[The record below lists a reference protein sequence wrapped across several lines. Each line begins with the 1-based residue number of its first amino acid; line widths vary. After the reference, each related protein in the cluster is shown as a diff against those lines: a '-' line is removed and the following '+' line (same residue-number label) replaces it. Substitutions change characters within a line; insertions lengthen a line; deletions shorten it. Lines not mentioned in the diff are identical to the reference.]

1 MATILAEG
9 KHLSKTFP
17 VKGQGKGAALHAV
30 SGVDLAV
37 YEGETLALVG
47 ESGCGKST
55 LGRLLL
61 GLLLPT
67 QGQVFFDGQDL
78 AALPPARLR
87 ALRRQMQLVFQ
98 DTAAALNPRWTVGQS
113 LAEPLRIHNLCPRG
127 EYAARGAAL
136 LTQVGLAPD
145 LLDRYPHQ
153 LSGGQRQRVGLAR
166 ALALSPRLVVCDE
179 PVSALDVSVQA
190 QMLNLLA
197 DLQRAQGSPT
207 SSSPTTWGWS
217 ATALTGCA
225 SCSWAGCARWGPP
238 RPCSPPPGTP
248 TPSSCWTPSPGRTPP
263 AGGRAAPPWPG
274 RSPPRCTPLRGA
286 GSAPGAPMPKTS
298 APKPSPPSPG
308 RGTTRQPATSPW
320 EGHKEDVPCP
330 SSTCTVTPSPACWP
344 ASGRGTPPTCGR
356 GNPSTSTWKNS
367 AAAAT
372 CSRPS
377 PFS

>member
-61 GLLLPT
+61 GLLPPT

-87 ALRRQMQLVFQ
+87 ALRRQMQLAFQ

-197 DLQRAQGSPT
+197 DLQASQGLTYVLISHDLGVVRHSADRVCVMFLGRVCEVGPTQALFSAPRHPYTKFLLDSVPRPDPTRRGESGPPLAGEIPSPVHPPSGCRFRTRCPYAQDICAQTVPL
-207 SSSPTTWGWS
+207 
-217 ATALTGCA
+217 LTG
-225 SCSWAGCARWGPP
+225 AGDHQAACHFPL
-238 RPCSPPPGTP
+238 
-248 TPSSCWTPSPGRTPP
+248 
-263 AGGRAAPPWPG
+263 GRA
-274 RSPPRCTPLRGA
+274 
-286 GSAPGAPMPKTS
+286 
-298 APKPSPPSPG
+298 
-308 RGTTRQPATSPW
+308 
-320 EGHKEDVPCP
+320 
-330 SSTCTVTPSPACWP
+330 
-344 ASGRGTPPTCGR
+344 
-356 GNPSTSTWKNS
+356 
-367 AAAAT
+367 
-372 CSRPS
+372 
-377 PFS
+377 

>member
-61 GLLLPT
+61 GLLPPT

-145 LLDRYPHQ
+145 LLNRYPHQ

-197 DLQRAQGSPT
+197 DLQRAQGLTYVLISHDLGVVRHSADRVCVMFLGRVCEVGPTQALFSAPRHPYTKFLLDSVPRPDPTRRGESGPPLAGEIPSPVHPPSGCRFRT
-207 SSSPTTWGWS
+207 RCPYAQDICAQTVPP
-217 ATALTGCA
+217 LTG
-225 SCSWAGCARWGPP
+225 AGDHQAACHFPL
-238 RPCSPPPGTP
+238 
-248 TPSSCWTPSPGRTPP
+248 
-263 AGGRAAPPWPG
+263 GRA
-274 RSPPRCTPLRGA
+274 
-286 GSAPGAPMPKTS
+286 
-298 APKPSPPSPG
+298 
-308 RGTTRQPATSPW
+308 
-320 EGHKEDVPCP
+320 
-330 SSTCTVTPSPACWP
+330 
-344 ASGRGTPPTCGR
+344 
-356 GNPSTSTWKNS
+356 
-367 AAAAT
+367 
-372 CSRPS
+372 
-377 PFS
+377 

>member
-61 GLLLPT
+61 GLLPPT

-98 DTAAALNPRWTVGQS
+98 DAAAALNPRWTVGQS

-197 DLQRAQGSPT
+197 DLQAAQGLTYVLISHDLGVVRHSADRVCVMFLGRVCEVGPTQALFSAPRHPYTKFLLDSVPRPDPTRRGESGPPLAGEIPSPVHPPSGCRFRT
-207 SSSPTTWGWS
+207 RCPYAQDICAQTVPP
-217 ATALTGCA
+217 LTG
-225 SCSWAGCARWGPP
+225 AGDHQAACHFPL
-238 RPCSPPPGTP
+238 
-248 TPSSCWTPSPGRTPP
+248 
-263 AGGRAAPPWPG
+263 GRA
-274 RSPPRCTPLRGA
+274 
-286 GSAPGAPMPKTS
+286 
-298 APKPSPPSPG
+298 
-308 RGTTRQPATSPW
+308 
-320 EGHKEDVPCP
+320 
-330 SSTCTVTPSPACWP
+330 
-344 ASGRGTPPTCGR
+344 
-356 GNPSTSTWKNS
+356 
-367 AAAAT
+367 
-372 CSRPS
+372 
-377 PFS
+377 

>member
-61 GLLLPT
+61 GLLPPT

-153 LSGGQRQRVGLAR
+153 LSGGQRQRVDLAR

-197 DLQRAQGSPT
+197 DLQRAQGLTYVLISHDLGVVRHSADRVCVMFLGRVCEVGPTQALFSAPRHPYTKFLLDSVPRPDPTRRGESGPPLAGEIPSPVHPPSGCRFRT
-207 SSSPTTWGWS
+207 RCPYAQDICAQTVPP
-217 ATALTGCA
+217 LTG
-225 SCSWAGCARWGPP
+225 AGDHQAACHFPL
-238 RPCSPPPGTP
+238 
-248 TPSSCWTPSPGRTPP
+248 
-263 AGGRAAPPWPG
+263 GRA
-274 RSPPRCTPLRGA
+274 
-286 GSAPGAPMPKTS
+286 
-298 APKPSPPSPG
+298 
-308 RGTTRQPATSPW
+308 
-320 EGHKEDVPCP
+320 
-330 SSTCTVTPSPACWP
+330 
-344 ASGRGTPPTCGR
+344 
-356 GNPSTSTWKNS
+356 
-367 AAAAT
+367 
-372 CSRPS
+372 
-377 PFS
+377 

>member
-37 YEGETLALVG
+37 YEGETMALVG

-61 GLLLPT
+61 GLLPPT

-197 DLQRAQGSPT
+197 DLQRAQGLTYVLISHDLGVVRHSADRVCVMFLGRVCEVGPTQALFSAPRHPYTKFLLDSVPRPDPTRRGESGPPLAGEIPSPVHPPSGCRFRT
-207 SSSPTTWGWS
+207 RCPYAQDICAQTVPP
-217 ATALTGCA
+217 LTG
-225 SCSWAGCARWGPP
+225 AGDHQAACHFPL
-238 RPCSPPPGTP
+238 
-248 TPSSCWTPSPGRTPP
+248 
-263 AGGRAAPPWPG
+263 GRA
-274 RSPPRCTPLRGA
+274 
-286 GSAPGAPMPKTS
+286 
-298 APKPSPPSPG
+298 
-308 RGTTRQPATSPW
+308 
-320 EGHKEDVPCP
+320 
-330 SSTCTVTPSPACWP
+330 
-344 ASGRGTPPTCGR
+344 
-356 GNPSTSTWKNS
+356 
-367 AAAAT
+367 
-372 CSRPS
+372 
-377 PFS
+377 

>member
-61 GLLLPT
+61 GLLPPT

-98 DTAAALNPRWTVGQS
+98 DAAAALNPRWTVGQS

-197 DLQRAQGSPT
+197 DLQRAQGLTYVLISHDLGVVRHSADRVCVMFLGRVCEVGPTQALFSAPRHPYTKFLLDSVPRPDPTRRGESGPPLAGEIPSPVHPPSGCRFRT
-207 SSSPTTWGWS
+207 RCPYAQDICAQTVPP
-217 ATALTGCA
+217 LTG
-225 SCSWAGCARWGPP
+225 AGDHQAACHFPL
-238 RPCSPPPGTP
+238 
-248 TPSSCWTPSPGRTPP
+248 
-263 AGGRAAPPWPG
+263 GRA
-274 RSPPRCTPLRGA
+274 
-286 GSAPGAPMPKTS
+286 
-298 APKPSPPSPG
+298 
-308 RGTTRQPATSPW
+308 
-320 EGHKEDVPCP
+320 
-330 SSTCTVTPSPACWP
+330 
-344 ASGRGTPPTCGR
+344 
-356 GNPSTSTWKNS
+356 
-367 AAAAT
+367 
-372 CSRPS
+372 
-377 PFS
+377 

>member
-17 VKGQGKGAALHAV
+17 VKGKGKGAALHAV

-61 GLLLPT
+61 GLLPPT

-197 DLQRAQGSPT
+197 DLQRAQGLTYVLISHDLGVVRHSADRVCVMFLGRVCEVGPTQALFSAPRHPYTKFLLDSVPRPDPTRRGESGPPLAGEIPSPVHPPSGCRFRT
-207 SSSPTTWGWS
+207 RCPYAQDICAQTVPP
-217 ATALTGCA
+217 LTG
-225 SCSWAGCARWGPP
+225 AGDHQAACHFPL
-238 RPCSPPPGTP
+238 
-248 TPSSCWTPSPGRTPP
+248 
-263 AGGRAAPPWPG
+263 GRA
-274 RSPPRCTPLRGA
+274 
-286 GSAPGAPMPKTS
+286 
-298 APKPSPPSPG
+298 
-308 RGTTRQPATSPW
+308 
-320 EGHKEDVPCP
+320 
-330 SSTCTVTPSPACWP
+330 
-344 ASGRGTPPTCGR
+344 
-356 GNPSTSTWKNS
+356 
-367 AAAAT
+367 
-372 CSRPS
+372 
-377 PFS
+377 

>member
-61 GLLLPT
+61 GLLPPT

-197 DLQRAQGSPT
+197 DLQRAQGLTYVLISHDLGVVRHSADRMCVMFLGRVCEVGPTQALFSAPRHPYTKFLLDSVPRPDPTRRGESGPPLAGEIPSPVHPPSGCRFRT
-207 SSSPTTWGWS
+207 RCPYAQDICAQTVPP
-217 ATALTGCA
+217 LTG
-225 SCSWAGCARWGPP
+225 AGDHQAACHFPL
-238 RPCSPPPGTP
+238 
-248 TPSSCWTPSPGRTPP
+248 
-263 AGGRAAPPWPG
+263 GRA
-274 RSPPRCTPLRGA
+274 
-286 GSAPGAPMPKTS
+286 
-298 APKPSPPSPG
+298 
-308 RGTTRQPATSPW
+308 
-320 EGHKEDVPCP
+320 
-330 SSTCTVTPSPACWP
+330 
-344 ASGRGTPPTCGR
+344 
-356 GNPSTSTWKNS
+356 
-367 AAAAT
+367 
-372 CSRPS
+372 
-377 PFS
+377 

>member
-61 GLLLPT
+61 GLLPPT

-98 DTAAALNPRWTVGQS
+98 DTAALNPRWTVGQS

-136 LTQVGLAPD
+136 LNQVGLAPD

-190 QMLNLLA
+190 QMLNLLT
-197 DLQRAQGSPT
+197 DLQASQGLTYVLISHDLGVVRHSADRVCVMFLGRVCEVGPTQALFSAPRHPYTKFLLDSVPRPDPTRRGESGPPLAGEIPSPVHPPSGCRFRTRCPYAQDICAQTVP
-207 SSSPTTWGWS
+207 P
-217 ATALTGCA
+217 LTG
-225 SCSWAGCARWGPP
+225 AGDHQAACHFPL
-238 RPCSPPPGTP
+238 
-248 TPSSCWTPSPGRTPP
+248 
-263 AGGRAAPPWPG
+263 GRA
-274 RSPPRCTPLRGA
+274 
-286 GSAPGAPMPKTS
+286 
-298 APKPSPPSPG
+298 
-308 RGTTRQPATSPW
+308 
-320 EGHKEDVPCP
+320 
-330 SSTCTVTPSPACWP
+330 
-344 ASGRGTPPTCGR
+344 
-356 GNPSTSTWKNS
+356 
-367 AAAAT
+367 
-372 CSRPS
+372 
-377 PFS
+377 

>member
-61 GLLLPT
+61 GLLPPT

-197 DLQRAQGSPT
+197 DLQASQGLTYVLISHDLGVVRHSSDRVCVMFLGRVCEVGPTQALFSAPRHPYTKFLLDSVPRPDPTRRGESGPPLAGEIPSPVHPPSGCRFRTRCPYAQDICAQTVP
-207 SSSPTTWGWS
+207 P
-217 ATALTGCA
+217 LTG
-225 SCSWAGCARWGPP
+225 AGDHQAACHFPL
-238 RPCSPPPGTP
+238 
-248 TPSSCWTPSPGRTPP
+248 
-263 AGGRAAPPWPG
+263 GRA
-274 RSPPRCTPLRGA
+274 
-286 GSAPGAPMPKTS
+286 
-298 APKPSPPSPG
+298 
-308 RGTTRQPATSPW
+308 
-320 EGHKEDVPCP
+320 
-330 SSTCTVTPSPACWP
+330 
-344 ASGRGTPPTCGR
+344 
-356 GNPSTSTWKNS
+356 
-367 AAAAT
+367 
-372 CSRPS
+372 
-377 PFS
+377 

>member
-47 ESGCGKST
+47 ESGCGNST

-61 GLLLPT
+61 GLLPPT

-197 DLQRAQGSPT
+197 DLQASQGLTYVLISHDLGVVRHSADRVCVMFLGRVCEVGPTQALFSAPRHPYTKFLLDSVPRPDPTRRGESGPPLAGEIPSPVHPPSGCRFRTRCPYAQDICAQTVP
-207 SSSPTTWGWS
+207 P
-217 ATALTGCA
+217 LTG
-225 SCSWAGCARWGPP
+225 AGDHQAACHFPL
-238 RPCSPPPGTP
+238 
-248 TPSSCWTPSPGRTPP
+248 
-263 AGGRAAPPWPG
+263 GRA
-274 RSPPRCTPLRGA
+274 
-286 GSAPGAPMPKTS
+286 
-298 APKPSPPSPG
+298 
-308 RGTTRQPATSPW
+308 
-320 EGHKEDVPCP
+320 
-330 SSTCTVTPSPACWP
+330 
-344 ASGRGTPPTCGR
+344 
-356 GNPSTSTWKNS
+356 
-367 AAAAT
+367 
-372 CSRPS
+372 
-377 PFS
+377 

>member
-61 GLLLPT
+61 GLLPPT

-197 DLQRAQGSPT
+197 DLQRAQGLTYVLISHDLGVVRHSADRVCVMFLGRVCEVGPTQALFSAPRHPYTKFLLDSVPRPDPTRRGESGPPLAGEIPSPVHPPSGCRFRT
-207 SSSPTTWGWS
+207 RCPYAQDICAQTVPP
-217 ATALTGCA
+217 LTG
-225 SCSWAGCARWGPP
+225 AGDHL
-238 RPCSPPPGTP
+238 S
-248 TPSSCWTPSPGRTPP
+248 
-263 AGGRAAPPWPG
+263 
-274 RSPPRCTPLRGA
+274 LI
-286 GSAPGAPMPKTS
+286 
-298 APKPSPPSPG
+298 
-308 RGTTRQPATSPW
+308 
-320 EGHKEDVPCP
+320 HI
-330 SSTCTVTPSPACWP
+330 
-344 ASGRGTPPTCGR
+344 
-356 GNPSTSTWKNS
+356 
-367 AAAAT
+367 
-372 CSRPS
+372 
-377 PFS
+377 

>member
-61 GLLLPT
+61 GLLPPT

-127 EYAARGAAL
+127 EYASRGAAL

-197 DLQRAQGSPT
+197 DLQRAQGLTYVLISHDLGVVRHSADRVCVMFLGRVCEVGPTQALFSAPRHPYTKFLLDSVPRPDPTRRGESGPPLAGEIPSPVHPPSGCRFRT
-207 SSSPTTWGWS
+207 RCPYAQDICAQTVPP
-217 ATALTGCA
+217 LTG
-225 SCSWAGCARWGPP
+225 AGDHQVACHF
-238 RPCSPPPGTP
+238 
-248 TPSSCWTPSPGRTPP
+248 
-263 AGGRAAPPWPG
+263 
-274 RSPPRCTPLRGA
+274 PLGKA
-286 GSAPGAPMPKTS
+286 
-298 APKPSPPSPG
+298 
-308 RGTTRQPATSPW
+308 
-320 EGHKEDVPCP
+320 
-330 SSTCTVTPSPACWP
+330 
-344 ASGRGTPPTCGR
+344 
-356 GNPSTSTWKNS
+356 
-367 AAAAT
+367 
-372 CSRPS
+372 
-377 PFS
+377 

>member
-61 GLLLPT
+61 GLLPPT

-197 DLQRAQGSPT
+197 DLQASQGLTYVLISHDLGVVRHSADRVCVMFLGRVCEVGPTQALFSVPRHPYTKFLLDSVPRPDPTRRGESGPPLAGEIPSPVHPPSGCRFRSRCPYAQDICAQTVP
-207 SSSPTTWGWS
+207 P
-217 ATALTGCA
+217 LTG
-225 SCSWAGCARWGPP
+225 AGDHQAACHFPL
-238 RPCSPPPGTP
+238 
-248 TPSSCWTPSPGRTPP
+248 
-263 AGGRAAPPWPG
+263 GRA
-274 RSPPRCTPLRGA
+274 
-286 GSAPGAPMPKTS
+286 
-298 APKPSPPSPG
+298 
-308 RGTTRQPATSPW
+308 
-320 EGHKEDVPCP
+320 
-330 SSTCTVTPSPACWP
+330 
-344 ASGRGTPPTCGR
+344 
-356 GNPSTSTWKNS
+356 
-367 AAAAT
+367 
-372 CSRPS
+372 
-377 PFS
+377 

>member
-127 EYAARGAAL
+127 EYASRGAAL

-197 DLQRAQGSPT
+197 DLQRAQGLTYVLISHDLGVVRHSADRVCVMFLGRVCEVGPTQALFSAPRHPYTKFLLDSVPRPDPTRRGESGPPLAGEIPSPVHPPSGCRFRT
-207 SSSPTTWGWS
+207 RCPYAQDICAQTVPP
-217 ATALTGCA
+217 LTG
-225 SCSWAGCARWGPP
+225 AGDHQVACHF
-238 RPCSPPPGTP
+238 
-248 TPSSCWTPSPGRTPP
+248 
-263 AGGRAAPPWPG
+263 
-274 RSPPRCTPLRGA
+274 PLGKA
-286 GSAPGAPMPKTS
+286 
-298 APKPSPPSPG
+298 
-308 RGTTRQPATSPW
+308 
-320 EGHKEDVPCP
+320 
-330 SSTCTVTPSPACWP
+330 
-344 ASGRGTPPTCGR
+344 
-356 GNPSTSTWKNS
+356 
-367 AAAAT
+367 
-372 CSRPS
+372 
-377 PFS
+377 

>member
-61 GLLLPT
+61 GLLPPT

-197 DLQRAQGSPT
+197 DLQRAQWLTYVLISHDLGVVRHSADRVCVMFLGRVCEVGPTQALFSAPRHPYTKFLLDSVPRPDPTRRGESGPPLAGEIPSPVHPPSGCRFRSRCPYAQDICAQT
-207 SSSPTTWGWS
+207 VPP
-217 ATALTGCA
+217 LTG
-225 SCSWAGCARWGPP
+225 AGDHQAACHFPL
-238 RPCSPPPGTP
+238 
-248 TPSSCWTPSPGRTPP
+248 
-263 AGGRAAPPWPG
+263 GRA
-274 RSPPRCTPLRGA
+274 
-286 GSAPGAPMPKTS
+286 
-298 APKPSPPSPG
+298 
-308 RGTTRQPATSPW
+308 
-320 EGHKEDVPCP
+320 
-330 SSTCTVTPSPACWP
+330 
-344 ASGRGTPPTCGR
+344 
-356 GNPSTSTWKNS
+356 
-367 AAAAT
+367 
-372 CSRPS
+372 
-377 PFS
+377 

>member
-197 DLQRAQGSPT
+197 DLQASQGLTYVLISHDLGVVRHSADRVCVMFLGRVCEVGPTQALFSAPRHPYTKFLLDSVPRPDPTRRGESGPPLAGEIPSPVHPPSGCRFRTRCPYAQDICAQTVP
-207 SSSPTTWGWS
+207 P
-217 ATALTGCA
+217 LTG
-225 SCSWAGCARWGPP
+225 AGDHQAACHFPL
-238 RPCSPPPGTP
+238 
-248 TPSSCWTPSPGRTPP
+248 
-263 AGGRAAPPWPG
+263 GRA
-274 RSPPRCTPLRGA
+274 
-286 GSAPGAPMPKTS
+286 
-298 APKPSPPSPG
+298 
-308 RGTTRQPATSPW
+308 
-320 EGHKEDVPCP
+320 
-330 SSTCTVTPSPACWP
+330 
-344 ASGRGTPPTCGR
+344 
-356 GNPSTSTWKNS
+356 
-367 AAAAT
+367 
-372 CSRPS
+372 
-377 PFS
+377 

>member
-61 GLLLPT
+61 GLLPPT

-197 DLQRAQGSPT
+197 DLQASQGLTYVLISHDLGVVRHSADRVCVMFLGRVCEVGPTQALFSAPRHPYTKFLLDSVPRPDPTRRGESGPPLAGEIPSPVHPPSGCRFRTRCPYAQDICAQSVP
-207 SSSPTTWGWS
+207 P
-217 ATALTGCA
+217 LTG
-225 SCSWAGCARWGPP
+225 AGDHQAACHFPL
-238 RPCSPPPGTP
+238 
-248 TPSSCWTPSPGRTPP
+248 
-263 AGGRAAPPWPG
+263 GRA
-274 RSPPRCTPLRGA
+274 
-286 GSAPGAPMPKTS
+286 
-298 APKPSPPSPG
+298 
-308 RGTTRQPATSPW
+308 
-320 EGHKEDVPCP
+320 
-330 SSTCTVTPSPACWP
+330 
-344 ASGRGTPPTCGR
+344 
-356 GNPSTSTWKNS
+356 
-367 AAAAT
+367 
-372 CSRPS
+372 
-377 PFS
+377 

>member
-61 GLLLPT
+61 GLLPPT

-87 ALRRQMQLVFQ
+87 ALRRQMHLVFQ

-197 DLQRAQGSPT
+197 DLQRAQGLTYVLISHDLGVVRHSADRVCVMFLGRVCEVGPTQALFSAPRHPYTKFLLDSVPRPDPTRRGESGPPLAGEIPSPVHPPSGCRFRT
-207 SSSPTTWGWS
+207 RCPYAQDICAQTVPP
-217 ATALTGCA
+217 LTG
-225 SCSWAGCARWGPP
+225 AGDHQAACHFPL
-238 RPCSPPPGTP
+238 
-248 TPSSCWTPSPGRTPP
+248 
-263 AGGRAAPPWPG
+263 GRA
-274 RSPPRCTPLRGA
+274 
-286 GSAPGAPMPKTS
+286 
-298 APKPSPPSPG
+298 
-308 RGTTRQPATSPW
+308 
-320 EGHKEDVPCP
+320 
-330 SSTCTVTPSPACWP
+330 
-344 ASGRGTPPTCGR
+344 
-356 GNPSTSTWKNS
+356 
-367 AAAAT
+367 
-372 CSRPS
+372 
-377 PFS
+377 

>member
-61 GLLLPT
+61 GLLPPT

-197 DLQRAQGSPT
+197 DLQRAQGLTYVLISHDLGVVRHSADRVCVMFLGRVCEVGPTQALFSVPRHPYTKFLLDSVPRPDPTRRGESGPPLAGEIPSPVHPPSGCRFRT
-207 SSSPTTWGWS
+207 RCPYAQDICAQTVPP
-217 ATALTGCA
+217 LTG
-225 SCSWAGCARWGPP
+225 AGDHQAACHFPL
-238 RPCSPPPGTP
+238 
-248 TPSSCWTPSPGRTPP
+248 
-263 AGGRAAPPWPG
+263 GRA
-274 RSPPRCTPLRGA
+274 
-286 GSAPGAPMPKTS
+286 
-298 APKPSPPSPG
+298 
-308 RGTTRQPATSPW
+308 
-320 EGHKEDVPCP
+320 
-330 SSTCTVTPSPACWP
+330 
-344 ASGRGTPPTCGR
+344 
-356 GNPSTSTWKNS
+356 
-367 AAAAT
+367 
-372 CSRPS
+372 
-377 PFS
+377 

>member
-179 PVSALDVSVQA
+179 PVSAQDVSVHA

-197 DLQRAQGSPT
+197 DLQASQGLTYVLISHDLGVVRHSADRVCVMFLGRVCEVGPTQALFSAPRHPYTKFLLDSVPRPDPTRRGESAPPLAGEIPSPVHPPSGCRFRTRCPYAQDICAQTVP
-207 SSSPTTWGWS
+207 P
-217 ATALTGCA
+217 LTG
-225 SCSWAGCARWGPP
+225 AGDHQAACHFPL
-238 RPCSPPPGTP
+238 
-248 TPSSCWTPSPGRTPP
+248 
-263 AGGRAAPPWPG
+263 GRA
-274 RSPPRCTPLRGA
+274 
-286 GSAPGAPMPKTS
+286 
-298 APKPSPPSPG
+298 
-308 RGTTRQPATSPW
+308 
-320 EGHKEDVPCP
+320 
-330 SSTCTVTPSPACWP
+330 
-344 ASGRGTPPTCGR
+344 
-356 GNPSTSTWKNS
+356 
-367 AAAAT
+367 
-372 CSRPS
+372 
-377 PFS
+377 

>member
-113 LAEPLRIHNLCPRG
+113 LAEPLRIHSLCPRG

-197 DLQRAQGSPT
+197 DLQGAQGLTYVLISHDLGVVRHSADRVCVMFLGRVCEVGPTQALFSAPRHPYTKFLLDSVPRPDPTRRGESGPPLAGEIPSPVHPPSGCRFRT
-207 SSSPTTWGWS
+207 RCPYAQDICAQTVPP
-217 ATALTGCA
+217 LTG
-225 SCSWAGCARWGPP
+225 AGDHQAACHFPL
-238 RPCSPPPGTP
+238 
-248 TPSSCWTPSPGRTPP
+248 
-263 AGGRAAPPWPG
+263 GRA
-274 RSPPRCTPLRGA
+274 
-286 GSAPGAPMPKTS
+286 
-298 APKPSPPSPG
+298 
-308 RGTTRQPATSPW
+308 
-320 EGHKEDVPCP
+320 
-330 SSTCTVTPSPACWP
+330 
-344 ASGRGTPPTCGR
+344 
-356 GNPSTSTWKNS
+356 
-367 AAAAT
+367 
-372 CSRPS
+372 
-377 PFS
+377 

>member
-37 YEGETLALVG
+37 YEGETQALVG

-61 GLLLPT
+61 GLLPPT

-197 DLQRAQGSPT
+197 DLQASQGLTYVLISHDLGVVRHSADRVCVMFLGRVCEVGPTQALFSAPRHPYTKFLLDSVPRPDPTRRGESGPPLAGEIPSPVHPPSGCRFRTRCPYAQDICAQTVP
-207 SSSPTTWGWS
+207 P
-217 ATALTGCA
+217 LTG
-225 SCSWAGCARWGPP
+225 AGDHQAACHFPL
-238 RPCSPPPGTP
+238 
-248 TPSSCWTPSPGRTPP
+248 
-263 AGGRAAPPWPG
+263 GRA
-274 RSPPRCTPLRGA
+274 
-286 GSAPGAPMPKTS
+286 
-298 APKPSPPSPG
+298 
-308 RGTTRQPATSPW
+308 
-320 EGHKEDVPCP
+320 
-330 SSTCTVTPSPACWP
+330 
-344 ASGRGTPPTCGR
+344 
-356 GNPSTSTWKNS
+356 
-367 AAAAT
+367 
-372 CSRPS
+372 
-377 PFS
+377 

>member
-61 GLLLPT
+61 GLLPPT

-197 DLQRAQGSPT
+197 DLQRAQGLTYVLISHDLGVVRHSADRVCVMFLGRVCEVGPTQALFSAPRHPYTKFLLDSVPRPDPTRRGESGPPLAGEIPSPVHPPSGCRFRT
-207 SSSPTTWGWS
+207 RCPYAQDICDQTVPP
-217 ATALTGCA
+217 LTG
-225 SCSWAGCARWGPP
+225 AGDHQAACHFPL
-238 RPCSPPPGTP
+238 
-248 TPSSCWTPSPGRTPP
+248 
-263 AGGRAAPPWPG
+263 GRA
-274 RSPPRCTPLRGA
+274 
-286 GSAPGAPMPKTS
+286 
-298 APKPSPPSPG
+298 
-308 RGTTRQPATSPW
+308 
-320 EGHKEDVPCP
+320 
-330 SSTCTVTPSPACWP
+330 
-344 ASGRGTPPTCGR
+344 
-356 GNPSTSTWKNS
+356 
-367 AAAAT
+367 
-372 CSRPS
+372 
-377 PFS
+377 